1 MPDLRE
7 KFEAW
12 TKTLPVEINL
22 TRFEDTHYLYA
33 DTAERWEAYSAGY
46 AEAVKDAE
54 KACEGLSRTHS
65 HWPNTAHAVIATLQ
79 YQIRALI
86 PGDAP

>member
-7 KFEAW
+7 NFEAW

-22 TRFEDTHYLYA
+22 TRFEDAHYFYA

-46 AEAVKDAE
+46 AEAVKDVAKLVE
-54 KACEGLSRTHS
+54 SRWLDQAS
-65 HWPNTAHAVIATLQ
+65 YRREIL
-79 YQIRALI
+79 ALI